1 MDNFIHKILP
11 IVILSSFLLLFIPVI
26 TNAFIPSVP
35 PPGGGNITIKN
46 PLKANTFEKLILN
59 IVNFIFTLALPIVV
73 IMIIV
78 GGFMFVTAAGE
89 PAKIQQGKQL
99 ILWAVIGLIVILL
112 ARGIIDLLQQ
122 IF

>member
-1 MDNFIHKILP
+1 MAKLP
-11 IVILSSFLLLFIPVI
+11 RQLLVVALLSFLVMPVLVG
-26 TNAFIPSVP
+26 AVE
-35 PPGGGNITIKN
+35 IKN
-46 PLKANTFEKLILN
+46 PLKADTFEKLILN

-112 ARGIIDLLQQ
+112 AKGMITLIKE
-122 IF
+122 IFIR